1 MVLGELLAKFTD
13 ASTYQY
19 LAAAVA
25 LVWLVGVTGIRR
37 GRSRSADASLPKMAM
52 WFAVA
57 MVTVALLY
65 GYLSGAFEPTRSG
78 EVPSSAQKRTLKR
91 IIDGDTVE
99 LTDGTRIRLHGID
112 TPERDQP
119 YGKQATRQL
128 DGLLGRTLY
137 VEKKDIDRYGR
148 VVAVLWS
155 ADGTN
160 VNAAMVCGGHAWW
173 YERYARFDSE
183 LRDCQS
189 EAQKA
194 MLGLWAKEGAVAPW
208 DWRKR

>member
-1 MVLGELLAKFTD
+1 MDELIAKFTD

-37 GRSRSADASLPKMAM
+37 GRSRSADASLAKMAM

-57 MVTVALLY
+57 MITVALLY
-65 GYLSGAFEPTRSG
+65 GYLSGAFEPARSG
-78 EVPSSAQKRTLKR
+78 EVPSSAEKHTLKR

-99 LTDGTRIRLHGID
+99 LTGGTRIRLHGID

-119 YGKQATRQL
+119 YGKLATRQL
-128 DGLLGRTLY
+128 DKLLGKTVY
-137 VEKKDIDRYGR
+137 VEEKDTDRYGR
-148 VVAVLWS
+148 VVSVLWS

-160 VNAAMVCGGHAWW
+160 ANAAMVCGGHAWW
-173 YERYARFDSE
+173 YERYARRDSE
-183 LRDCQS
+183 LRDCQRD
-189 EAQKA
+189 AQA
-194 MLGLWAKEGAVAPW
+194 ESLGLWAKEGAVAPW

>member
-1 MVLGELLAKFTD
+1 MLEELLAKFTD

-37 GRSRSADASLPKMAM
+37 GRGRSADASLPKMAM

-65 GYLSGAFEPTRSG
+65 GYLSGAFESARSG
-78 EVPSSAQKRTLKR
+78 EVPLSAEKHTLKR

-128 DGLLGRTLY
+128 DKLLGRTVY
-137 VEKKDIDRYGR
+137 VEEKDTDRYGR

-160 VNAAMVCGGHAWW
+160 AKIRELQEQSASIALQTARIEE
-173 YERYARFDSE
+173 ER
-183 LRDCQS
+183 
-189 EAQKA
+189 KA
-194 MLGLWAKEGAVAPW
+194 G
-208 DWRKR
+208 R

>member
-1 MVLGELLAKFTD
+1 MLEELLAKFTD

-37 GRSRSADASLPKMAM
+37 GRSRSADASLAKMAM

-57 MVTVALLY
+57 MITVALLY
-65 GYLSGAFEPTRSG
+65 GYLSGAFEPARSG
-78 EVPSSAQKRTLKR
+78 EVPSSAEKHTLKR

-128 DGLLGRTLY
+128 DKLLGRTVY
-137 VEKKDIDRYGR
+137 VEEKDTDRYGR

-160 VNAAMVCGGHAWW
+160 ANAAMVCGGHAWW
-173 YERYARFDSE
+173 YERYARRDSE
-183 LRDCQS
+183 LRDCQRD
-189 EAQKA
+189 AQA
-194 MLGLWAKEGAVAPW
+194 ESLGLWAKEGAVAPW

>member
-1 MVLGELLAKFTD
+1 MEELLAKFTD

-25 LVWLVGVTGIRR
+25 LVWLVGVTGMRR
-37 GRSRSADASLPKMAM
+37 GRSRLADASLQKMAM

-57 MVTVALLY
+57 MITVALIY
-65 GYLSGAFEPTRSG
+65 GYLSGAFEPARSG
-78 EVPSSAQKRTLKR
+78 EVPASAQKHTLKR

-128 DGLLGRTLY
+128 DGLLGRTVY